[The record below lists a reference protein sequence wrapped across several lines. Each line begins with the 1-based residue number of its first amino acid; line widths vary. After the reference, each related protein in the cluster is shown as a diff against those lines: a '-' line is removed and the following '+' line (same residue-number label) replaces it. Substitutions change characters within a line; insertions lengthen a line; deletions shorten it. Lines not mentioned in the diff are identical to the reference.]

1 MGGQA
6 VARIDGAPAVWHE
19 LPAPLAA
26 ELGQTIASFG
36 HVEDML
42 KRAIFALDR
51 HRLPGGIAEADFRA
65 WLRRMDHVAADS
77 LGTLIE
83 RLERTLARENVADPE
98 LLGQLDEIKNWRNLL
113 CHAAWTPAAGG
124 WQPRFA
130 NTQGEIFEDSLD
142 ASDLAAIRAMTL
154 DAARRVARF
163 IHALDDGNGVSE

>member
-1 MGGQA
+1 M
-6 VARIDGAPAVWHE
+6 ARIDGAPAVWHE

-51 HRLPGGIAEADFRA
+51 HRLPGGLGDADFRA

-83 RLERTLARENVADPE
+83 RMERTLARENIADPE
-98 LLGQLDEIKNWRNLL
+98 LLGQLDEIKAWRNLL
-113 CHAAWTPAAGG
+113 CHAAWQPVAEG

-130 NTQGEIFEDSLD
+130 NTQGEMFEAPMD

>member
-1 MGGQA
+1 M
-6 VARIDGAPAVWHE
+6 ARIDGAPAVWHP
-19 LPAPLAA
+19 LPPALAA
-26 ELGQTIASFG
+26 ELGWTIASFG

-42 KRAIFALDR
+42 KRAIFAMDR
-51 HRLPGGIAEADFRA
+51 RRLPSAIGESDFRA

-83 RLERTLARENVADPE
+83 RMERTLARENIADPD
-98 LLGQLDEIKNWRNLL
+98 LLGQLDEIKTWRNLL
-113 CHAAWTPAAGG
+113 CHAAWQPVAGG

-130 NTQGEIFEDSLD
+130 NTQGEIFEQTMD

-163 IHALDDGNGVSE
+163 IEAIDESNGVME

>member
-1 MGGQA
+1 M
-6 VARIDGAPAVWHE
+6 ARIDGAPAVWHE

-26 ELGQTIASFG
+26 ELGQAIASFG

-51 HRLPGGIAEADFRA
+51 HRLPGGIGESDFRA
-65 WLRRMDHVAADS
+65 WLRRIDHVAADS

-83 RLERTLARENVADPE
+83 RLGRTLARENIADPD
-98 LLGQLDEIKNWRNLL
+98 LMGQLDEIKTWRNLL
-113 CHAAWTPAAGG
+113 CHAAWAPVEAG

-130 NTQGEIFEDSLD
+130 NTQGEIFEDRLE
-142 ASDLAAIRAMTL
+142 AGDLAAIRAMTL

-163 IHALDDGNGVSE
+163 IQALDGGNGVSE